1 MRKIIIFIL
10 SALFLVLLING
21 YKPLSV
27 LAQQTQQNIQAIVGG
42 LIIRNPADSDNPSS
56 TLYLL
61 KGNSGPADQNII
73 GKITAVA
80 DLNQPGR
87 EKGGTVGVLNIS
99 ANGGNRQAP
108 GLRFL
113 PDGSL
118 LAGGWA
124 NDFIEPSNEPQNTAN
139 IDWWNQTSNW
149 KARTIWDFY
158 FGTLGNDDK
167 ATPRLYTRSL
177 ILHEYNDP
185 PDLVLQRSEPPEN
198 GKKYDGL
205 RSVGKGTNL
214 GNLYWRGY
222 GGDWYGRTASIF
234 ARSYD
239 TPRSNYVPGSLHI
252 ATASVKGGNAA
263 DRIVINQ
270 EGKVVI
276 SPVNQGD
283 QGIDAER
290 APSAFNVGGDI
301 YATGTITGKS
311 KNFAIE
317 YPGKPGS
324 TLIHSSLEG
333 PENAVYYRG
342 EAQLVKGLAVIELPE
357 YFEKLTR
364 KEGRTVL
371 ISPTFESLD
380 EPVSNLAKSIVKDG
394 KFSVKA
400 TDSNNLSQKFS
411 WEVKAVRA
419 DIPLLQVEK

>member
-1 MRKIIIFIL
+1 MKKVIIFFISSL
-10 SALFLVLLING
+10 ILVLGIDSI
-21 YKPLSV
+21 KPLSV
-27 LAQQTQQNIQAIVGG
+27 LAQQTQQNLQAIVGG
-42 LIIRNPADSDNPSS
+42 LIVRNPVDSGNPES

-61 KGNSGPADQNII
+61 KGNSGPNDQNII
-73 GKITAVA
+73 GKITAIA
-80 DLNQPGR
+80 NLNQQGR
-87 EKGGTVGVLNIS
+87 EKEGVSVLNI
-99 ANGGNRQAP
+99 ATNGGNKLAP

-139 IDWWNQTSNW
+139 INWWNQTSNW

-185 PDLVLQRSEPPEN
+185 PDLVLQRSEPPPN

-205 RSVGKGTNL
+205 RPVGKGTNL

-222 GGDWYGRTASIF
+222 GGDWYGRTASIY

-252 ATASVKGGNAA
+252 ATASTKGGNAA
-263 DRIVINQ
+263 DRIIINE
-270 EGKVVI
+270 EGKVAI
-276 SPVNQGD
+276 
-283 QGIDAER
+283 
-290 APSAFNVGGDI
+290 APNLPQDVRLPEPFPATFNVAGDI

-311 KNFAIE
+311 KNFVID
-317 YPGKPGS
+317 YPGRPGS

-342 EAQLVKGLAVIELPE
+342 EAQLVNGVAVIELPE

-380 EPVSNLAKSIVKDG
+380 EPVSNLAKSAVKNG

-400 TDSNNLSQKFS
+400 TDSNNPSQKFS
-411 WEVKAVRA
+411 WEIKAVRA
-419 DIPLLQVEK
+419 DIPLLQVIK